1 MKHLLC
7 FLAMIG
13 TLNAN
18 SQDIKQGD
26 NLRIEFNKIDKHYFF
41 KAPNLTNWT
50 EGADMFLIGAK
61 PTAAD
66 CNFFFIA
73 LKDTTLIGVLTMS
86 KPNAFMFDTEGDCIL
101 NDSSEF
107 FILPVW
113 CVKNKTKI
121 VQTDQAVVNMLDK
134 MYDQTMQADNGQL
147 EESVA
152 NKYRQFQT
160 DTTLANRQIVL
171 LFDNYQNIITETSGK
186 GLKPPANICI
196 SLMNAL
202 ADECL
207 RVYNSIPVIVC
218 IYMGEALQSAGMTEK
233 ARQHFK
239 MSLQFYPKS
248 IPLLVYNYQLEQ
260 DPKIKKE
267 ELADLKRKYPKH
279 WMVNG
284 L

>member
-1 MKHLLC
+1 MKQLLY
-7 FLAMIG
+7 FLATVA
-13 TLNAN
+13 TLNVSA
-18 SQDIKQGD
+18 QTIQQGD
-26 NLRIEFNKIDKHYFF
+26 NLRIEFSKIDKHYFF
-41 KAPNLTNWT
+41 KAPAFTNWT
-50 EGADMFLIGAK
+50 EGADMLLIGAK
-61 PTAAD
+61 PKAVD
-66 CNFFFIA
+66 CDFLFIA
-73 LKDTTLIGVLTMS
+73 LKDTTLIGVLIMS
-86 KPNAFMFDTEGDCIL
+86 RPNVFMFDAKGNSIL
-101 NDSSEF
+101 GDSSEF
-107 FILPVW
+107 FILPMW

-121 VQTDQAVVNMLDK
+121 IPTDKTVAFMLDK

-147 EESVA
+147 EENVA

-160 DTTLANRQIVL
+160 DTNLANRQIVL
-171 LFDNYQNIITETSGK
+171 LFDSYQNIVTETSGK
-186 GLKPPANICI
+186 GLRLPANICI

-207 RVYNSIPVIVC
+207 SVYNSIPVIVC
-218 IYMGEALQSAGMTEK
+218 IYMREVLQSAGMTDD
-233 ARQHFK
+233 ARRHFK

-248 IPLLVYNYQLEQ
+248 IPLQVYNYQLEQ